1 MAHPNNKDNSQV
13 VPIISSEFLDI
24 DIKLSITKEITKD
37 QLTKNRE
44 VATSVLLELKY
55 QLSRQTDYIK
65 IK

>member
-1 MAHPNNKDNSQV
+1 MAHSNNKDNFQV

-24 DIKLSITKEITKD
+24 DIKLSITREITKD